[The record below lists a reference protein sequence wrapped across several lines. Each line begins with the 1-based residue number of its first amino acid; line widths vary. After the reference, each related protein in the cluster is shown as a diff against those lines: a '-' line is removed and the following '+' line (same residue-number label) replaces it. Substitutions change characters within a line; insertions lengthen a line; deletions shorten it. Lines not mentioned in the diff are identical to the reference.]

1 MLPIIDCIRRTPIK
15 DFEIFHFSII
25 EIFNIIIIGYTTVL
39 TLINLIHKKKEYIP
53 LIIYSIILLGYV
65 FLHNLNIL
73 HFDSSIFPD
82 SDTNIITSLLF
93 YKK

>member
-53 LIIYSIILLGYV
+53 LIQYDLRNRM
-65 FLHNLNIL
+65 HMPAD
-73 HFDSSIFPD
+73 HKQQD
-82 SDTNIITSLLF
+82 
-93 YKK
+93 

>member
-1 MLPIIDCIRRTPIK
+1 MSKSKKIIKYSILILFLMLPIIDCIRRTPIK

-53 LIIYSIILLGYV
+53 LIIYSII
-65 FLHNLNIL
+65 
-73 HFDSSIFPD
+73 
-82 SDTNIITSLLF
+82 
-93 YKK
+93 